1 MQGLRMQGV
10 ETVDPNVELA
20 AERLRLAGSLRR
32 PCPPIRDL
40 VAEGDVEAAYAVQ
53 RHVATLQ
60 GISGARV
67 VGRKIGLTSEV
78 VQRQLGV
85 GHPASGLLLDTM
97 LVPDGRIVST
107 SRLMQPLIE
116 AELMLVLGEDLD
128 SAEVSVDQARS
139 AVSEVSAALE
149 IVDTRIDAW
158 DITLVDAIADNVCS
172 GLFVPASARRP
183 LADLDLTALPMELR
197 RNGVVASSGTA
208 EESCFGDPIRALAW
222 LAEAAQAQG
231 SPLRAGEMILTGA
244 LGPMLPVAEGE
255 SYTAVIGDLPTVSV
269 HFRSSSELNTSR
281 GAWS

>member
-1 MQGLRMQGV
+1 MQAA
-10 ETVDPNVELA
+10 ETLTPNIQLA

-40 VAEGDVEAAYAVQ
+40 VEEGDVEAAYAVQ

-85 GHPASGLLLDTM
+85 GHPAFGLLLDTM
-97 LVPDGRIVST
+97 SVPDGGMVST

-116 AELMLVLGEDLD
+116 AELMLVLGKDLGG
-128 SAEVSVDQARS
+128 AQVSLDEARS
-139 AVSEVSAALE
+139 AVSEVAVALE
-149 IVDTRIDAW
+149 IVDSRIDAW

-172 GLFVPASARRP
+172 GLFVPASARQP
-183 LADLDLTALPMELR
+183 LADLDLGSLRMELR
-197 RNGVVASSGTA
+197 RDGVVASSGTA
-208 EESCFGDPIRALAW
+208 AESCFGDPLRALAW
-222 LAEAAQAQG
+222 LAETAFAHG
-231 SPLRAGEMILTGA
+231 SPLRAGELILTGA
-244 LGPMLPVAEGE
+244 MGPMLPVVEGQ
-255 SYTAVIGDLPTVSV
+255 SYAGLIGDLPTVSV
-269 HFRSSSELNTSR
+269 HFRSSAELNSSR